1 MCEISH
7 STGID
12 SMEIHAMHLEIAN
25 RRKPLVSTRLELP
38 KNSQKVLLGDSLL
51 PKAKTDP
58 TTEKPV
64 IPVIPVIPVMLALQT
79 FNQHTPHNNREH
91 LLVCQQKKKS
101 PHDNMMLQAVSRS
114 KIGNP
119 KPSH

>member
-1 MCEISH
+1 
-7 STGID
+7 
-12 SMEIHAMHLEIAN
+12 MEIHAMHLEIAN

-64 IPVIPVIPVMLALQT
+64 IPVMLALQN

-91 LLVCQQKKKS
+91 LLVCQHNWS
-101 PHDNMMLQAVSRS
+101 PHDAPRGVT
-114 KIGNP
+114 
-119 KPSH
+119 

>member
-1 MCEISH
+1 
-7 STGID
+7 
-12 SMEIHAMHLEIAN
+12 MEIHAMHLEIAN

-51 PKAKTDP
+51 PKAKTDL

-64 IPVIPVIPVMLALQT
+64 IPVIPVILALQN

-91 LLVCQQKKKS
+91 LLACQHNWS
-101 PHDNMMLQAVSRS
+101 PHDAPRGVT
-114 KIGNP
+114 
-119 KPSH
+119 